1 MRHHFWTVLFGIVFI
16 FSVIRERQ
24 FILIYYTVLTFMLE
38 LSYFLC
44 KSLRWTSMADAL
56 WPFMMAPAIV
66 VCIGF
71 WIIVAPMQFTYQPT
85 ENIVMVFVTH
95 GLNMV
100 AVIFEKKKVFLK
112 DIWKPVLYTIVY
124 NVFLAIYVGGG
135 GRSISGKLPY
145 WYAQYD
151 QPIGLIFA
159 ALAVTAAGVT
169 HFTIAS
175 PEPEK
180 ISKQYIV

>member
-24 FILIYYTVLTFMLE
+24 FILIYYTVWTFMLE
-38 LSYFLC
+38 LAYFLC

-71 WIIVAPMQFTYQPT
+71 WIIVAPMQFTYQPP

-100 AVIFEKKKVFLK
+100 AVIVEKKKVFLK

-124 NVFLAIYVGGG
+124 NIFLAIYVGGG

-151 QPIGLIFA
+151 QPIGWIFA

-175 PEPEK
+175 PEPKK